1 MCGAWG
7 HCPYGGPT
15 SSPKRSWPGPDAGA
29 ASSPTFYRRN
39 PGQPGR
45 LPSLD
50 QGEDGDGRLPPGCR
64 SKELSTPIL
73 VPEVHALVIP
83 AGIFHAAAGASCR
96 SRCTLLALLSICP
109 MVRLRRRCSQGSPPF
124 SGSKTSPNTLGTF
137 CHVAGVIELA
147 KSAKGFTPT
156 AGRGTW
162 AIQDDPIA
170 QVGEVLDGHR
180 GQSER
185 DHPASLPRASMFSVL
200 CP

>member
-1 MCGAWG
+1 M
-7 HCPYGGPT
+7 HVIPQ
-15 SSPKRSWPGPDAGA
+15 SW
-29 ASSPTFYRRN
+29 SH
-39 PGQPGR
+39 
-45 LPSLD
+45 LH
-50 QGEDGDGRLPPGCR
+50 
-64 SKELSTPIL
+64 IL
-73 VPEVHALVIP
+73 VGVFPSFGLLIALCFFI
-83 AGIFHAAAGASCR
+83 AGIRTKNAGTQRTCLVLIA
-96 SRCTLLALLSICP
+96 LLALLSICP